1 VSLNLSTA
9 LILQNNEVR
18 CFALGPF
25 TNGKYGSVVYFIKD
39 GIAINPVI
47 SIQTGEFNTC
57 KEAIDKLDGV
67 VDIVRKLDLPIQE
80 KELDNISY

>member
-1 VSLNLSTA
+1 MSLNLSTA